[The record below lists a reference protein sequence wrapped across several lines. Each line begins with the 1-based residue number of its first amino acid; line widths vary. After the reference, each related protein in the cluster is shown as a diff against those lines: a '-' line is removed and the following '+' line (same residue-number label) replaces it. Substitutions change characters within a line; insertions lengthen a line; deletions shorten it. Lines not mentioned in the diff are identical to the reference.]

1 MKWLVTF
8 SIRNPKKMLSLIG
21 LMTLVLGFFLISRFS
36 IETNPSKSFSRDLD
50 VIKFY
55 NLTQKKFG
63 MKDMVLIGIE
73 NDQGVFNVQTLRFI
87 EEVIHRIENL
97 KLKKSFYS
105 TLTGKDEE
113 IEVPSEIDNDDI
125 MSVINADDVTVDKST
140 NTVMVGNLTS
150 RARKKAGMIEDNE
163 PAMEKLPAENSE
175 LERFIPYLQR
185 ELRTNNLYR
194 GTILSDDEKAC
205 AILVPIERSIDI
217 KNNILRKELYAM
229 INPDDL
235 KGRFS
240 GRDFYFP
247 HSIMNRTL
255 DGLAVDDGY
264 IEEIAA
270 ENREKLKE
278 CAIDLFNCVKD
289 EYRDFYAG
297 LETGQVNA
305 EYIDNILKLIESDHL
320 YEIEANENS
329 YADMIDELY
338 DFVLDNIDPF
348 SRDNL
353 EYKLYS
359 VKDGLD
365 VGLLY
370 DRLSEVVA
378 KDRPEEISTY
388 IAGMPVAQALIERF
402 VVGDMSVFLGVTVL
416 VIILVLFLSF
426 RSVRGVLLP
435 LSCVGIGT
443 VWVMS
448 FLLLLGMEISSGTI
462 PLPTILIAVGSSY
475 IIHYISRYFETVK
488 DNRELSVPDAILET
502 TDKIQIAIILCG
514 ITTISA
520 FMSTIASAGVI
531 DVKRLG
537 LLTSIGIVVTMML
550 TFSFVPAILAL
561 LPLPRI
567 KPDTRTEKALD
578 NLVLNGGQFTYDHS
592 KSVFFGVLL
601 VAAIAGSGLLFLKTE
616 SSITYF
622 FRDDNPLRVSSKFID
637 RKLTGTGQ
645 MAIVFKMRDRVKLSS
660 LEAQNELSRRI
671 DEYVRGYSALAAL
684 HPELKSRLVYPYF
697 IQDVIEMKKNLSGE
711 SEELQKR
718 IALMKDLLNEYYE
731 VQVTQNSTSGEKKVQ
746 EKAPAEFDIM
756 SLSDSS
762 ALASESAVSPVDEG
776 VKEII
781 SRIKSDFS
789 TAQQAELTGYI
800 RRMRMIKSGPTGKDF
815 IRKFNTLSDFFV
827 TDITQPIFLKKI
839 DELSERLKE
848 LNKPK
853 AYIDG
858 HAVRPVG
865 KVLSISDSLKLI
877 YKVFYHDDNEKFNK
891 IPDVARDNIA
901 DRSLTDRDVASVCIS
916 QFSGSS
922 PDNFKSMATNDLKYM
937 QYMVFTRSDTAQFLR
952 NFSSAFD
959 RLSKNYFPEN
969 DPYVEKIV
977 ISGLPAINMTMNEML
992 FRQQYLSILITVCVV
1007 FLVCFSIFR
1016 SLLGGLMSII
1026 PISLTVT
1033 INMSIMG
1040 WFDFPINYGTVII
1053 ASIAIGAGIDYTIH
1067 FVERFKYESIE
1078 KEQDFK
1084 TAYFNTL
1091 KSTGRSIVISSL
1103 SVGAGFAV
1111 LMLST
1116 FKMLS
1121 TSGLMVAL
1129 AMILSAS
1136 ASLTVLPALF
1146 NWLKPAFLEKKS
1158 GFGGLKK

>member
-1 MKWLVTF
+1 MKYLVGL
-8 SIRNPKKMLSLIG
+8 SIAHPRKVLSIIAVI
-21 LMTLVLGFFLISRFS
+21 TVVLGAFLISRFS

-63 MKDMVLIGIE
+63 MKDMVVIGIE
-73 NDQGVFNVQTLRFI
+73 NDKGVFNVTTLRYI
-87 EEVIHRIENL
+87 EEVLHRIDTL
-97 KLKKSFYS
+97 AIDKSFNS
-105 TLTGKDEE
+105 LLTGKKEK
-113 IEVPSEIDNDDI
+113 IRVPSEIDTDDT
-125 MSVINADDVTVDKST
+125 MSIINADDVTVDRST
-140 NTVMVGNLTS
+140 NTIMVGNLTS

-163 PAMEKLPAENSE
+163 PSMEKLPPDNGE
-175 LERFIPYLQR
+175 LERFIPFLQR
-185 ELRTNNLYR
+185 ELRNNNLYR

-217 KNNILRKELYAM
+217 KNDILRKELYTM
-229 INPDDL
+229 INADEMR
-235 KGRFS
+235 KRFS
-240 GRDFYFP
+240 GRDYYFP
-247 HSIMNRTL
+247 HAIMDRTL
-255 DGLAVDDGY
+255 AGITVNDRFLDDR
-264 IEEIAA
+264 AA
-270 ENREKLKE
+270 RNREKFKSFSLG
-278 CAIDLFNCVKD
+278 LFKKARKD
-289 EYRDFYAG
+289 FSEFYSA
-297 LETGQVNA
+297 LSSRPVDAAYVDMVFNTV
-305 EYIDNILKLIESDHL
+305 ESDRL
-320 YEIEANENS
+320 YEIPEHMNS

-338 DFVLDNIDPF
+338 AFVLKNIDPF

-370 DRLSEVVA
+370 DLLVDLVE
-378 KDRPEEISTY
+378 KDRPEEIQTY

-402 VVGDMSVFLGVTVL
+402 VVGDMSIFLNVTVL
-416 VIILVLFLSF
+416 VIIFVLFLSF

-448 FLLLLGMEISSGTI
+448 FLLLTGMKISSGTI

-475 IIHYISRYFETVK
+475 IIHYISRYYEIVR
-488 DNRELSVPDAILET
+488 DSGNIPVDSAITQT
-502 TDKIQIAIILCG
+502 TEKIWIAIILCG
-514 ITTISA
+514 VTTITA

-537 LLTSIGIVVTMML
+537 VLTSLGILVTMIL
-550 TFSFVPAILAL
+550 TFTFVPAILAL
-561 LPLPRI
+561 LPLPKI
-567 KPDTRTEKALD
+567 KPDSRTEKALD
-578 NLVLNGGQFTYDHS
+578 RLIHNGGQFTYEHP
-592 KSVFFGVLL
+592 KSVLAGVLL
-601 VAAIAGSGLLFLKTE
+601 VTLLAGMGLIFLKTE

-645 MAIVFKMRDRVKLSS
+645 MAIVFKMRDRVDISS
-660 LEAQNELSRRI
+660 LEAQNELARRI
-671 DEYVRGYSALAAL
+671 DEYVRAYNGLAAL
-684 HPELKSRLVYPYF
+684 NPDLRGGVLKGYF
-697 IQDVIEMKKNLSGE
+697 TDDFIEMKKNLTGKRDE
-711 SEELQKR
+711 IEKR

-731 VQVTQNSTSGEKKVQ
+731 VQADEDGAHQEQKTSG
-746 EKAPAEFDIM
+746 ASADFDIM

-762 ALASESAVSPVDEG
+762 ALASSSTVSPVDQG
-776 VKEII
+776 VTEII
-781 SRIKSDFS
+781 GRIRDDLSP
-789 TAQQAELTGYI
+789 AQQAEVKRYI
-800 RRMRMIKSGPTGKDF
+800 ARMRIVKGGDSGKDF
-815 IRKFNTLSDFFV
+815 LRKFNTLADYFV

-839 DELSERLKE
+839 DELSEALKN
-848 LNKPK
+848 LNRPK

-858 HAVRPVG
+858 HAVKPVG
-865 KVLSISDSLKLI
+865 KVISITDSLKLI
-877 YKVFYHDDNEKFNK
+877 YKVFYHDDNDKFNK
-891 IPDVARDNIA
+891 IPQVDVDNLA

-922 PDNFKSMATNDLKYM
+922 PDNFKSMATTDLKLI

-952 NFSSAFD
+952 GFNRAFHD
-959 RLSKNYFPEN
+959 LSRGYFPEN

-977 ISGLPAINMTMNEML
+977 ISGLPAINMTMNVML
-992 FRQQYLSILITVCVV
+992 FKQQYLSILITICVV

-1016 SLLGGLMSII
+1016 SFAGGLMSIV

-1033 INMSIMG
+1033 INMGLMG

-1078 KEQDFK
+1078 MGRDFK

-1091 KSTGRSIVISSL
+1091 KSTGRSIVVSSV

-1146 NWLKPAFLEKKS
+1146 NWLKPSFLEKKS
-1158 GFGGLKK
+1158 GFGAMKK